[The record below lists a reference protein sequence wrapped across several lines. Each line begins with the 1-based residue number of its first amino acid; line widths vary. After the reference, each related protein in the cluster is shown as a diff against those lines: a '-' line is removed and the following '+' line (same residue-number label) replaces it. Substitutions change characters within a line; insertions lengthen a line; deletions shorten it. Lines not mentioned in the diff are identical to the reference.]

1 MNRASIILAARSH
14 VAAKCGQ
21 QEKDASVH
29 GDGEREKRWLSHR
42 DETNA
47 GENYASAQMKNPSA

>member
-1 MNRASIILAARSH
+1 MNRACPNLAACLH
-14 VAAKCGQ
+14 NAATQ
-21 QEKDASVH
+21 AREKDASVH